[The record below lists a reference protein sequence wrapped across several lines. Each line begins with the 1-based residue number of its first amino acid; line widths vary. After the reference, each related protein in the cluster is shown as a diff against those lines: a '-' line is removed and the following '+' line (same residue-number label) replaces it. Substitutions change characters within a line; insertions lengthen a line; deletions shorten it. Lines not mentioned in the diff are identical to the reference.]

1 MSNAKPTFS
10 PIAVIGMACRL
21 PGAKNIDEFWSMLR
35 EGRSALGKV
44 PESRFNRELFYD
56 PTPGVLNKTYTDLA
70 GLVEYHPY
78 PKDRYPLPEFGETDY
93 DAAHLAFCESVG
105 DSLVHAGFDP
115 FHVNCPNT
123 GVFVGHTRP
132 GDLSQQFDYQI
143 CLPESL
149 AHLES
154 LTSYQSALQGK
165 NAAEV
170 HKKLEAAA
178 TSSLKQRDEKRWTF
192 YLSSDL
198 ALLVSRAYQFN
209 GPGIVFNSACASS
222 LHAICQAVYSL
233 QLGHIDMAVAG
244 GATYFHSDT
253 LVLFASSRSLTKNR
267 SCPFD
272 AEADGLIMG
281 EGNVALILKRLED
294 AVADGNT
301 IHAVI
306 SGTGI
311 ASDGKGKSLWAPR
324 KEGQIEAMNRA
335 YSGTV
340 RLDDVDF
347 VEAHATSTALGDA
360 TEMEAL
366 ATVFQQV
373 PWDRKI
379 PVHST
384 KGNIGHMLEVAGAAS
399 VLKTILAITHQTIP
413 PIAGLKT
420 LNPKIAW
427 NEIPF
432 FAPTKLMSWE
442 APANGR
448 PRRAAVNSFGI
459 GGLNVHLVLD
469 EWNPQHSSAKHFF
482 ISSSETVNATST
494 QNNFAKN
501 ETAPPPVPLPIAVIG
516 YGCIFPQA
524 LTSTMYWDLLING
537 KNGFGNVPDKR
548 WMLETFRKHEFAER
562 SDVPPFRAGV
572 IDNYS
577 YDWKKNK
584 VPPKQVENASP
595 IQFMMLDAV
604 NEALTISGMSQTPEE
619 RRRMGVVVGT
629 GFGGDF
635 ACQMNVVLTLPIFLK
650 HLRNILRKEAVAET
664 VIDQIAS
671 DYSQF
676 LHKRMPAL
684 LDETGSFTPSALAS
698 RITKTLDLMGGAV
711 AMESQEASVGAAL
724 ACCIDQLAVGMNDT
738 MICVSG
744 YQELDPVVYN
754 FCAKSQLL
762 TEHPERSPLDK
773 NAYGRLPGEG
783 CGVLIL
789 QRLDKAVQ
797 EKRPV
802 YAVIRGTE
810 CATADSVYNNTKLA
824 IERTRRYPT
833 QQTRSV
839 DFLEASF
846 CGIPAIDAQYLDAYI
861 DATKNDIAEDN
872 TVKNNGS
879 YKTKLGTTLNQTGFL
894 AMASGI
900 PSLVKYVMALHQK
913 ITPPIA
919 NHQTTAPFVARYQ
932 QSLEAATHPVQ
943 WTPADSNNPHRAGLL
958 CGEKSVYY
966 VLLEEKNF

>member
-1 MSNAKPTFS
+1 MSKPNVKSTFS
-10 PIAVIGMACRL
+10 PIAIIGMACRL
-21 PGAKNIDEFWSMLR
+21 PGAKNIDEFWSMLS
-35 EGRSALGKV
+35 EGRSALGKI
-44 PESRFNRELFYD
+44 PENRFNRELFYD
-56 PTPGVLNKTYTDLA
+56 PTPGVLNKTYADLA
-70 GLVEYHPY
+70 GLVEYPPY
-78 PKDRYPLPEFGETDY
+78 PNRYPLPEFGETDY
-93 DAAHLAFCESVG
+93 DTAHLAFCESVG
-105 DSLVHAGFDP
+105 DALVHAGFDP

-132 GDLSQQFDYQI
+132 GDLSQQFDYQT

-149 AHLES
+149 SHLES
-154 LTSYQSALQGK
+154 LASYQEALRDK
-165 NAAEV
+165 NAADVRKELETAITSPL
-170 HKKLEAAA
+170 KK
-178 TSSLKQRDEKRWTF
+178 RDEKRWAS

-198 ALLVSRAYQFN
+198 AALTSRAYRFN
-209 GPGIVFNSACASS
+209 GPGMVFNSACASS

-233 QLGHIDMAVAG
+233 QLGRVDMAVAG

-253 LVLFASSRSLTKNR
+253 LVLFASSRSLTKRR

-272 AEADGLIMG
+272 AEADGLIIG
-281 EGNVALILKRLED
+281 EGNVAFILKRLED
-294 AVADGNT
+294 AVADGCT

-306 SGTGI
+306 VGTGI

-324 KEGQIEAMNRA
+324 KEGQIEAINRA
-335 YSGTV
+335 YSETA
-340 RLDDVDF
+340 RLDEVDF

-366 ATVFQQV
+366 AAVFQPV
-373 PWDRKI
+373 RLNRKI

-399 VLKTILAITHQTIP
+399 VLKTILAISHKTIP
-413 PIAGLKT
+413 PVAGLKT

-427 NEIPF
+427 NDIPF
-432 FAPTKLMSWE
+432 FAPTKLMNWE
-442 APANGR
+442 APTNGR

-469 EWNPQHSSAKHFF
+469 EWNPQHSSAKQIF
-482 ISSSETVNATST
+482 ISSSEQTNAAST
-494 QNNFAKN
+494 KNNVAK
-501 ETAPPPVPLPIAVIG
+501 TPLPPPIAVIG

-524 LTSTMYWDLLING
+524 LTSAMYWELLVNG
-537 KNGFGNVPDKR
+537 KNGFGVVPDKR
-548 WMLETFRKHEFAER
+548 WALETFRKYEFAGR
-562 SDVPPFRAGV
+562 SDIPPFRAGV

-635 ACQMNVVLTLPIFLK
+635 ASQMNVVLTLPVFLK
-650 HLRNILRKEAVAET
+650 NLRNVLRKEGVANKT
-664 VIDQIAS
+664 IDQITS
-671 DYSQF
+671 DYSKF

-698 RITKTLDLMGGAV
+698 RITKTLDLTGGAV
-711 AMESQEASVGAAL
+711 AVESQEASVGAAL
-724 ACCIDQLAVGMNDT
+724 ACCIDQLAVGINDT
-738 MICVSG
+738 MICISG
-744 YQELDPVVYN
+744 YQELTPSVYN
-754 FCAKSQLL
+754 FYAKNRILS
-762 TEHPERSPLDK
+762 EHPELSPLDK

-802 YAVIRGTE
+802 FAVIRGTE
-810 CATADSVYNNTKLA
+810 CAAAGSVYENAKLA
-824 IERTRRYPT
+824 IDRARRYST
-833 QQTRSV
+833 QQTRSA

-846 CGIPAIDAQYLDAYI
+846 CGIPAIDAQYVDAYV
-861 DATKNDIAEDN
+861 DAAENNDVAEN
-872 TVKNNGS
+872 HGS
-879 YKTKLGTTLNQTGFL
+879 QKTKLGTTLNQVGFL

-900 PSLVKYVMALHQK
+900 PSLLKYVMALRQET
-913 ITPPIA
+913 IPPIA
-919 NHQTTAPFVARYQ
+919 NHQTTSPFIARYR
-932 QSLEAATHPVQ
+932 QSLDVATRPIQ
-943 WTPADSNNPHRAGLL
+943 WTSVDSDAPRRAGLL

-966 VLLEEKNF
+966 ILLEESRQ